1 MNRKISGWKVQ
12 LSEQRL
18 EQGHASG
25 EWLNRTIAQ
34 MAAEMVAENA
44 QRITHVFEGQACSV
58 GELLQEAQ
66 LLAGA
71 LQRRGLVSGDAI
83 SFQLPNWK
91 EAAVIDLAASLLGL
105 VIVPIVSIYRDAEVS
120 FMLEDARVKAAFF
133 PQEYRGFDFAAMMQ
147 RLHGDLPQLELLC
160 CVRGD
165 QDQALDYAALIAE
178 DQPATELPDVDANG
192 VKLVLYTSGTTGRP
206 KAVLHSHNTGPL
218 RLKRGFEHWTRG
230 QGGTLLMASPVT
242 HVTGLSGLELPFYLP
257 SRTVFM
263 DRWDAR
269 EALDIIDREQ
279 VTVSLGATPFL
290 HELLTQAEQ
299 HGRRLPSLQAFA
311 CGGAEVPP
319 ALIYRAAEVF
329 ERCRAFRVF
338 GSSEVPLVTLGFVG
352 EEQLDLAATT
362 DGEVHDYQVKVVD
375 DEGREVAPGAEGEL
389 MIKGAAM
396 FLGYADPNQ
405 NAESFDAQGY
415 FATGDLGRLTADNA
429 IVITGR
435 KKDLINRGGE
445 KISAKEVEDILHQLP
460 QVHEAAVVSMPHM
473 RLGETLCVYVIL
485 RQGQQLSLAQ
495 MVQLVGATGVA
506 RQKIPEE
513 LVVLDDF
520 PRTASGKV
528 RKDQLRADIRTRLEQ
543 KTAVAQ

>member
-1 MNRKISGWKVQ
+1 MKKDISGWNVE
-12 LSEQRL
+12 LSPQRL
-18 EQGHASG
+18 EQGRASS
-25 EWLNRTIAQ
+25 EWLNQTIAD
-34 MAAEMVAENA
+34 MAADMAA
-44 QRITHVFEGQACSV
+44 RDPQRITHVFEGQACRV

-71 LQRRGLVSGDAI
+71 LQRRGLVAGDAI
-83 SFQLPNWK
+83 SFQLPNWR

-105 VIVPIVSIYRDAEVS
+105 VIVPIVPIYRDAEVS
-120 FMLEDARVKAAFF
+120 FMLADARVKAAFF
-133 PQEYRGFDFAAMMQ
+133 PQRYRGFDFAGMMQ
-147 RLHGDLPQLELLC
+147 RLRGELPALQLLC
-160 CVRGD
+160 CVRGE

-178 DQPATELPDVDANG
+178 GQPARELPQVDPNG

-242 HVTGLSGLELPFYLP
+242 HVTGLSGLELPFYMS

-290 HELLTQAEQ
+290 HELLVQAEQ

-338 GSSEVPLVTLGFVG
+338 GSSEVPLVTLGFIG
-352 EEQLDLAATT
+352 EQQLELAATT

-375 DEGREVAPGAEGEL
+375 DDGHPVVPGGEGEL
-389 MIKGAAM
+389 MIKGPAM
-396 FLGYADPNQ
+396 FLGYAD
-405 NAESFDAQGY
+405 AEQTAASFDAEGY
-415 FATGDLGRLTADNA
+415 FATGDLGRLTVDNA

-460 QVHEAAVVSMPHM
+460 QINEAAVVSMPHM
-473 RLGETLCVYVIL
+473 RLGETLCAYVIL
-485 RQGQQLSLAQ
+485 REGQDLSLPQ
-495 MVQLVGATGVA
+495 MVQLVSDSGVA
-506 RQKIPEE
+506 RQKIPEQ
-513 LVVLDDF
+513 LVVLNDF

-528 RKDQLRADIRTRLEQ
+528 RKDQLRADIRARLEQ
-543 KTAVAQ
+543 QTAVAQ

>member
-1 MNRKISGWKVQ
+1 MKKDISGWNIE
-12 LSEQRL
+12 LSQQRL
-18 EQGHASG
+18 KQGRASS
-25 EWLNRTIAQ
+25 EWLNQTIAD
-34 MAAEMVAENA
+34 MAADMATHDP
-44 QRITHVFEGQACSV
+44 QRITHVFEGQPCRV
-58 GELLQEAQ
+58 GELLQEAR

-71 LQRRGLVSGDAI
+71 LQRRGLVAGDAI
-83 SFQLPNWK
+83 SFQLPNWR
-91 EAAVIDLAASLLGL
+91 EAAVIDLASSLLGL
-105 VIVPIVSIYRDAEVS
+105 VIVPIVPIYRDAEVS
-120 FMLEDARVKAAFF
+120 FMLADARVKAAFF
-133 PQEYRGFDFAAMMQ
+133 PQQYRGFDFAEMMQ
-147 RLHGDLPQLELLC
+147 RLRGELPALQLLC
-160 CVRGD
+160 CVRAEQGP
-165 QDQALDYAALIAE
+165 ALDYAALIAE
-178 DQPATELPDVDANG
+178 AEPARELPQVDPNG

-290 HELLTQAEQ
+290 HELLAQAEQ

-352 EEQLDLAATT
+352 EQQLALAATT

-375 DEGREVAPGAEGEL
+375 DDGQPVVPGGEGEL
-389 MIKGAAM
+389 MIKGPAM
-396 FLGYADPNQ
+396 FLGYAD
-405 NAESFDAQGY
+405 AEQTAASFDAEGY

-460 QVHEAAVVSMPHM
+460 QINEAAVVSMPHM
-473 RLGETLCVYVIL
+473 RLGETLCAYVIL
-485 RQGQQLSLAQ
+485 REGQDLSQPQ
-495 MVQLVGATGVA
+495 MVQLVSDSGVA
-506 RQKIPEE
+506 RQKIPEQ
-513 LVVLDDF
+513 LVVLKDF

-528 RKDQLRADIRTRLEQ
+528 RKDQLRADIRARLEQ
-543 KTAVAQ
+543 QTAVAQ

>member
-1 MNRKISGWKVQ
+1 MKKDINGWSTE
-12 LSEQRL
+12 LSQQRL
-18 EQGHASG
+18 EQGQASG
-25 EWLNRTIAQ
+25 EWLNKTIAQ
-34 MAAEMVAENA
+34 MATEIAADEP
-44 QRITHVFEGQACSV
+44 QRITHVFEGQPCTVSD
-58 GELLQEAQ
+58 LLQEAR

-83 SFQLPNWK
+83 SFQLPNWR
-91 EAAVIDLAASLLGL
+91 EAAVVDLAASLLGL

-120 FMLEDARVKAAFF
+120 FMLADARVKAAFF
-133 PQEYRGFDFAAMMQ
+133 PQQYRGFDYAEMMQ
-147 RLHGDLPQLELLC
+147 RLRADLPQLQLLC
-160 CVRGD
+160 CVRGE
-165 QDQALDYAALIAE
+165 QQQALDYAALIAE
-178 DQPATELPDVDANG
+178 AEPAVSLPEVDANG

-218 RLKRGFEHWTRG
+218 RLKRGFEHWTQG

-242 HVTGLSGLELPFYLP
+242 HVTGLSGLELPFYLS

-269 EALDIIDREQ
+269 EALEIIDREQ

-352 EEQLDLAATT
+352 ADQLELAATT
-362 DGEVHDYQVKVVD
+362 DGEVHGYQVKVVD
-375 DEGREVAPGAEGEL
+375 DDGREVALGAEGEL

-396 FLGYADPNQ
+396 FLGYADMEQ
-405 NAESFDAQGY
+405 NASSFDVEGY
-415 FATGDLGRLTADNA
+415 FATGDLGRLTSDNA

-473 RLGETLCVYVIL
+473 RLGETLCAYVIL
-485 RQGQQLSLAQ
+485 RDGQQLSLQQMIQ
-495 MVQLVGATGVA
+495 MVSDTGVA
-506 RQKIPEE
+506 RQKIPER
-513 LVVLDDF
+513 LVALDDF

-528 RKDQLRADIRTRLEQ
+528 RKDQLRADIRARIEQ
-543 KTAVAQ
+543 QTAVAQ